1 MDWIKRNLYFLIGGL
16 AALGLMGWAGWYL
29 YSKMSENT
37 GVREELTAAY
47 AELDRLNREK
57 PHPGNR
63 TVDNIK
69 SAKEQQQQVKDLMT
83 KARDYFKPIPAIPDT
98 PKVDSQEF
106 TAALRRT
113 IDQLQKQ
120 ATNSSVILP
129 PNYSF
134 SFEAQKPKV
143 TFAPG
148 SLEPLSQQLGEVKV
162 LSEILFNA
170 KVNSLDNIRRVRV
183 SADDSSGPVTD
194 YIEKR
199 PVTNELAVLVP
210 YEITFR
216 CFSQELAD
224 TLAGLASSPHGIIVK
239 TINVEPGTAAT
250 TLDPSLSPFAPT
262 AAAPVYLPQTRL
274 PAAEADSAAMFARR
288 YGIGGGGRGS
298 GRYGPP
304 AGGGG
309 AGGVPL
315 RGFEAPPP
323 VYTPPPVAA
332 ATPTPGQPPKGGL
345 QTVLDEKQLKVTLA
359 LDIVKLLPQ
368 K

>member
-29 YSKMSENT
+29 YSKLNANT
-37 GVREELTAAY
+37 SVRDELTAAY

-63 TVDNIK
+63 SVDNIK
-69 SAKEQQQQVKDLMT
+69 LAREQQQQVKDLMA
-83 KARDYFKPIPAIPDT
+83 KARDYFKPIPAIPDK

-113 IDQLQKQ
+113 IDQLQKR
-120 ATNSSVILP
+120 ATNASVFLP

-143 TFAPG
+143 TFASG
-148 SLEPLSQQLGEVKV
+148 SLEPLSVQLGEIKV
-162 LSEILFNA
+162 LSEILFEA
-170 KVNSLDNIRRVRV
+170 KVNSLDNIRRVRI
-183 SADDSSGPVTD
+183 SADDSTGPVTD
-194 YIEKR
+194 YLEKR

-210 YEITFR
+210 YELTFR

-224 TLAGLASSPHGIIVK
+224 ALAGLASSPHGIIVK
-239 TINVEPGTAAT
+239 TINIEPGTAVAAT
-250 TLDPSLSPFAPT
+250 DPSLTPFAPPT
-262 AAAPVYLPQTRL
+262 AAAPVYLPQSRL
-274 PAAEADSAAMFARR
+274 PSAEAESQAMFARR
-288 YGIGGGGRGS
+288 YGIAGGGGRGG
-298 GRYGPP
+298 GRYGLP
-304 AGGGG
+304 GGGG

-315 RGFEAPPP
+315 REPGAPPP
-323 VYTPPPVAA
+323 PAYVPPPVAP
-332 ATPTPGQPPKGGL
+332 TTPGQPAKGGL

-359 LDIVKLLPQ
+359 VDIVKLLPQ

>member
-1 MDWIKRNLYFLIGGL
+1 MDWIKRNLFFLIGGL
-16 AALGLMGWAGWYL
+16 VALGLMGWAGWYL
-29 YSKMSENT
+29 YSKVNENT
-37 GVREELTAAY
+37 SVREQLTAAY
-47 AELDRLNREK
+47 SELDRLNREK

-69 SAKEQQQQVKDLMT
+69 LAKDQQQQVKDLMA
-83 KARDYFKPIPAIPDT
+83 KARDYFKPIVAIPET
-98 PKVDSQEF
+98 EKVGGQEF

-113 IDQLQKQ
+113 IDQLQKR
-120 ATNSSVILP
+120 ATNFSVILP

-143 TFAPG
+143 TFASG
-148 SLEPLSQQLGEVKV
+148 SLEPLSQQLGEVKT
-162 LSEILFNA
+162 LAEILFDA
-170 KVNSLDNIRRVRV
+170 KINSLDNIRRVRI
-183 SADDSSGPVTD
+183 SADDSSGPTTD

-210 YEITFR
+210 YEVTFR

-224 TLAGLASSPHGIIVK
+224 ALAGLASSPHGLIVK
-239 TINVEPGTAAT
+239 TINVEPGAAT
-250 TLDPSLSPFAPT
+250 TSTDPSLASSAT
-262 AAAPVYLPQTRL
+262 AAPVFIPNPRL
-274 PAAEADSAAMFARR
+274 PAAEAESQAMFARR
-288 YGIGGGGRGS
+288 YGIGAGGRGAA
-298 GRYGPP
+298 GRYGP
-304 AGGGG
+304 GGGG

-315 RGFEAPPP
+315 REPGAPPPP
-323 VYTPPPVAA
+323 VYAPPVMAA
-332 ATPTPGQPPKGGL
+332 PQPGQPAKGGL